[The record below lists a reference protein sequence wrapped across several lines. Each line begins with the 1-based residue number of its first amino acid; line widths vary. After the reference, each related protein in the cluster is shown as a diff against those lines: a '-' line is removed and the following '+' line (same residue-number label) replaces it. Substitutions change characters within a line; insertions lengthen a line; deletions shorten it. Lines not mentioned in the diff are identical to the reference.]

1 MSYLLS
7 SLKNAEKQRKQNLC
21 QNSIANLEED
31 ESTAKQSSQL
41 SVLNN
46 SVSTLENT
54 DSSPKNLFLENS
66 SNQFSTK
73 TKLTYA
79 FLISGICIVVILC
92 MFWFYM
98 LKSSTQESKFIP
110 ETAKGTVPSQDNL
123 QLKLET
129 QLQFPA
135 PPRKNYKQQHSPT
148 SKN

>member
-31 ESTAKQSSQL
+31 ESTAKQSSQV

-46 SVSTLENT
+46 SVSTLEDT

-92 MFWFYM
+92 MFWLYM
-98 LKSSTQESKFIP
+98 LRNSSQDSKFIP
-110 ETAKGTVPSQDNL
+110 DTLKGTVQTQDNL

-129 QLQFPA
+129 ELEFPV
-135 PPRKNYKQQHSPT
+135 PTHKRQNQQHSAT
-148 SKN
+148 NKN